1 MSCPDLRPGTDR
13 APDIRLIAFTD
24 AGRELAGRLA
34 ALLELPPEAAQRCGQ
49 PLDLRTW
56 TARGF
61 AEGADALVFVGAAGI
76 AVRAVAPCVASK
88 ASDPAVVA
96 VDEAARFAIPLL
108 SGHLGGANELALRI
122 AGLVGATPALTTA
135 TDVRGVFAVDSWAR
149 SQGCAVQNPER
160 IKAVSGALLAGR
172 TVRLWS
178 AWPIA
183 GAAPAGVE
191 VVDDPT
197 LADVVLALGEKPA
210 VLPEKPAPS
219 GAPANP
225 EAAARPSEA
234 PPFSPA
240 SRPLCLVPRIV
251 VLGIGCRRGTP
262 AETLEHAIEAAL
274 AEAGVWEQ
282 ALAKACTIDLKA
294 DEPGLREFCTAHGL
308 ALEVF
313 SAEELARVP
322 GEFSGSAFVRSVT
335 GVDNV
340 CERAAVLGSG
350 GELLLPK
357 RTRDG
362 VTVALAAAPFAP
374 TWERG
379 GRPAVAWT
387 TGGRTGGE
395 PAAGTPTLA
404 AGNKTKEPDH
414 AL

>member
-13 APDIRLIAFTD
+13 ASDIRLIAFTD
-24 AGRELAGRLA
+24 AGRKLAGRLA

-56 TARGF
+56 TAQGF

-76 AVRAVAPCVASK
+76 AVRAAAPWVASK
-88 ASDPAVVA
+88 ASDPAVVV

-191 VVDDPT
+191 VVDDPEP
-197 LADVVLALGEKPA
+197 ADVVLSLGENPRASAEDPA
-210 VLPEKPAPS
+210 S
-219 GAPANP
+219 
-225 EAAARPSEA
+225 S
-234 PPFSPA
+234 PFSPA
-240 SRPLCLVPRIV
+240 PEPLRLVPRV
-251 VLGIGCRRGTP
+251 VALGIGCRRGTP
-262 AETLEHAIEAAL
+262 AEALERAVAEAL
-274 AEAGVWEQ
+274 AKAGICEL

-294 DEPGLREFCTAHGL
+294 DEPGLRELCRARGL
-308 ALEVF
+308 ALEAF
-313 SAEELARVP
+313 SAEELGRVP
-322 GEFSGSAFVRSVT
+322 GEFSSSAFVRSVT

-350 GELLLPK
+350 GGLLLPK
-357 RTRDG
+357 RARDG

-374 TWERG
+374 TWEQGDRPAAVCATD
-379 GRPAVAWT
+379 GRPA
-387 TGGRTGGE
+387 
-395 PAAGTPTLA
+395 AAGEE
-404 AGNKTKEPDH
+404 TKEPDH